1 MRIRALVRE
10 WWLGLL
16 VLLPLA
22 GCVQTR
28 ADAILWEGKVF
39 MCRSAEIK
47 DTSWHLCRTDPA
59 VTPDLLRQAEEISA
73 REGVSLPVAIG
84 RLTGWLN

>member
-1 MRIRALVRE
+1 
-10 WWLGLL
+10 
-16 VLLPLA
+16 
-22 GCVQTR
+22 
-28 ADAILWEGKVF
+28 